1 MKEIGLGIIGF
12 GGMGEYHTRIV
23 ANIENIRV
31 AGVYDIVDDRMDA
44 AKSKGFHIFDS
55 MEQLITS
62 SNVDLVLIAT
72 PNDVHF
78 SIAKQCMESGKN
90 IMLEKPATL
99 DAAEFEALMAIA
111 VQHGVLLTV
120 HQNRRWDADY
130 LAVKAMYESGDLGQV
145 FSIESRVQSANG
157 IPKGWRTLK
166 QNGGGMLLDWGV
178 HLIDQFVQMIP
189 AGITAVN
196 CRFNMLEQQEVD
208 EGLVLTLSFDNG
220 VTAIVDIQTRFFIP
234 LPRWLISGTMGAGI
248 IENWQRDGKQI
259 LANDEGIYFEPEIVY
274 TAAGPTKTMAPR
286 RKETVNERPLPDI
299 KPTGKELYQ
308 NLIGVINGEAEL
320 IVKPDGVLRVLKIID
335 AAFKSAES
343 MQTIKFDCL

>member
-12 GGMGEYHTRIV
+12 GGIGEYHTRIIK
-23 ANIENIRV
+23 NIENIRV
-31 AGVYDIVDDRMDA
+31 AGVYDIMGDRMEA
-44 AKSKGFHIFDS
+44 AKIKGFPLFDS
-55 MEQLITS
+55 MEQLIAS
-62 SNVDLVLIAT
+62 DDVDLVLIAT

-78 SIAKQCMESGKN
+78 PIAKQCMESGKN
-90 IMLEKPATL
+90 IMLEKPATMN
-99 DAAEFEALMAIA
+99 AADFETLMAIA
-111 VQHGVLLTV
+111 EQYGVLLTV

-130 LAVKAMYESGDLGQV
+130 LAVKAMYDSGDLGQV

-157 IPKGWRTLK
+157 IPSGWRTLK

-178 HLIDQFVQMIP
+178 HLIDQLVQMIP

-208 EGLVLTLSFDNG
+208 EGLVLTLSFANG

-234 LPRWLISGTMGAGI
+234 LPRWLISGTMGAGLV
-248 IENWQRDGKQI
+248 ENWQRDGKQI

-286 RKETVNERPLPDI
+286 RKETVDEKPLPNV
-299 KPTGKELYQ
+299 KSTGRELYQ
-308 NLIGVINGEAEL
+308 NLIGVLNDEAEL
-320 IVKPDGVLRVLKIID
+320 IVKPQEVLRVLKIID
-335 AAFKSAES
+335 AAFQSAES
-343 MQTIKFDCL
+343 TQTMKFDCL